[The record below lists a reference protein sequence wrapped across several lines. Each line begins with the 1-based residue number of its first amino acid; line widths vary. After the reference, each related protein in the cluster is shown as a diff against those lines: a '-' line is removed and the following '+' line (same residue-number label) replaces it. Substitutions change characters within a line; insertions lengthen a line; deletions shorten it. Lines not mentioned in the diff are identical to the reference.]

1 MDRDRERENKG
12 KGLRRR
18 REPRCHR
25 PEAGRTGASTSTPV
39 DARGAL
45 GLLGWQADRSARRAA
60 RRVVRPLP
68 WTCHAPRGA
77 SRRGKSRRGTQAG
90 KEQAKGRRQSEPGG
104 RRRVPGDGVP
114 RPRGARLALPFSGF
128 PFAINFHRFL
138 SVIVRLVPRL
148 LSAASGA

>member
-1 MDRDRERENKG
+1 MDREGKKREEKVSGDGENRG
-12 KGLRRR
+12 VVVQRQ
-18 REPRCHR
+18 
-25 PEAGRTGASTSTPV
+25 GRTGASTSTPV

-90 KEQAKGRRQSEPGG
+90 MKQANGKGRASPVAEGESRGMEI
-104 RRRVPGDGVP
+104 RVLEVLGS
-114 RPRGARLALPFSGF
+114 LCPFQAF
-128 PFAINFHRFL
+128 P
-138 SVIVRLVPRL
+138 L
-148 LSAASGA
+148 LSISTAFYL